1 MKKFLVLLVMGLLVV
16 GLAGGALAAYPTRP
30 ITVIVQFG
38 AGGATDQVNRALAAE
53 MQQILKVP
61 INVINMPGATGAV
74 ATAYVMGQPHDGYIW
89 LGLSDNIRMYQV
101 MDLGPF
107 SYKDFHMWIAAAGVA
122 TICVKPDSP
131 IKTMDDFIKAMKEV
145 GKDLTLA
152 NSGIANGWHIALEML
167 KKEVGGDFKIVVY
180 PSGRAA
186 AAATV
191 AGETKAGIPGLMEA
205 VDLIKGGQLKILAH
219 FNDEDIEIE
228 GVGKIPTVAK
238 WAPNIKK
245 YLPFGGWWG
254 IAVPRDVPQE
264 VVDAIDKAY
273 AQAVQSPK
281 FKEFIQKQAMIY
293 LGYDRKKS
301 EEWAARETSL
311 VSWLLHDLK
320 LARRSPED
328 FKIPKP
334 E

>member
-1 MKKFLVLLVMGLLVV
+1 MKKLFVWVMAAFLVV
-16 GLAGGALAAYPTRP
+16 GLAFSAWAAYPTRP

-53 MQQILKVP
+53 MQRFIGVP

-74 ATAYVMGQPHDGYIW
+74 ATAYVMGQPHDGYVW

-101 MDLGPF
+101 MDLGGF

-122 TICVKPDSP
+122 TICVRPDSP
-131 IKTMDDFIKAMKEV
+131 IKTMDDFLKAMKEM

-167 KKEVGGDFKIVVY
+167 KKEGGGDFKIVVY

-186 AAATV
+186 VAAAV

-205 VDLIKGGQLKILAH
+205 IDLIKGGQLKVLAT
-219 FNDEDIEIE
+219 FNDEPIEIE
-228 GVGKIPTVAK
+228 GVGRVPTVAQ

-254 IAVPRDVPQE
+254 IAVPKDVPEE
-264 VVDAIDKAY
+264 VVKAIDAAY
-273 AQAVQSPK
+273 AKAVQSPK
-281 FKEFIQKQAMIY
+281 FKYFINKQAMVW

-301 EEWAARETSL
+301 EEYAARETSL
-311 VSWLLHDLK
+311 VSWLLWELK
-320 LARRSPED
+320 LAKKSPES
-328 FKIPKP
+328 FNIPKP
-334 E
+334 